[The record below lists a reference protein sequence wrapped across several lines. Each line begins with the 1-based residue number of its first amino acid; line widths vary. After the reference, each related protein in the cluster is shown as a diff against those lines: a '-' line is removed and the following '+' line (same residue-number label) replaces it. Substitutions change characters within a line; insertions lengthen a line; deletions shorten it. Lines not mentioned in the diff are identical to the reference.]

1 MCPQKMS
8 NKINWIKIFQHD
20 LNTQAQSNFIKIDES
35 KSQTNNDIV
44 IATSTGVKKKE
55 KSKREK
61 RSQLTCLICNVTF
74 QERSELDVSIHLKN
88 HGLSKRKGEIS
99 ISTRMKKVT
108 WSKYLSWSCKFN
120 YLVMHDN
127 LFPCMAIGQ
136 IYTPYIMGEKNY

>member
-1 MCPQKMS
+1 MLVLSWK
-8 NKINWIKIFQHD
+8 NITKDFFKNILYFQHD

-74 QERSELDVSIHLKN
+74 QERSELDVSTK
-88 HGLSKRKGEIS
+88 KF
-99 ISTRMKKVT
+99 STRCRKI
-108 WSKYLSWSCKFN
+108 S
-120 YLVMHDN
+120 
-127 LFPCMAIGQ
+127 
-136 IYTPYIMGEKNY
+136 

>member
-74 QERSELDVSIHLKN
+74 QERSELDVSIHQKN

-99 ISTRMKKVT
+99 ISTLMKKSHVT
-108 WSKYLSWSCKFN
+108 
-120 YLVMHDN
+120 
-127 LFPCMAIGQ
+127 
-136 IYTPYIMGEKNY
+136 